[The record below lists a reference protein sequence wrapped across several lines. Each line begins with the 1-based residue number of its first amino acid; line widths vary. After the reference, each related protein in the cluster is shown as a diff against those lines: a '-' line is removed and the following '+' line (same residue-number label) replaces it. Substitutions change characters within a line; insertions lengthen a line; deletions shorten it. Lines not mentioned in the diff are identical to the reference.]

1 MQEVNL
7 TLAQAERYQ
16 TIKAA
21 LQGALNNEQAAKALR
36 ISVRQ
41 VQRLKQRVKCKGAAG
56 VIHLNTGRK
65 PANAIA
71 PSIKEQVIR
80 LASDEY
86 QNYNFSHLADT
97 LAEEHKIKLS
107 DETLR
112 LWMRPLGMG
121 KAQRRLKKHRR
132 RRPRREQEGELLFLD
147 GSPHP
152 WFGDDGPKVCLLL
165 SSDDATGKP
174 LWGKFQP
181 NEDRNGCFEVCAQVF
196 RRYGLPTAFYLDRAS
211 QFTTT
216 RHGGTHVR
224 QGPEV
229 EHTHFERA
237 MAQLAIGI
245 IFAHSP
251 QARGRGERLN
261 GSFQQRLVAE
271 LVRKGITDCK
281 AATKYLNGVFI
292 PKYQKRFGRLPAN
305 PNSAWRPLL
314 PEVDLQ
320 QILSAQHERM
330 VANDNT
336 VSFQGQDYQLT
347 PPPGR
352 CHLLHARIQVQ
363 ERFDGSIHFVHP
375 KLGELK
381 TQKIEFDRRRKRV
394 A

>member
-1 MQEVNL
+1 MEEVKL
-7 TLAQAERYQ
+7 TVAQSERYE
-16 TIKAA
+16 TIK
-21 LQGALNNEQAAKALR
+21 KALAGDLTNDR
-36 ISVRQ
+36 AANALRLSIRQ
-41 VQRLKQRVKCKGAAG
+41 VQRIKQRVKQEGAAG
-56 VIHLNTGRK
+56 VIHANTGRR
-65 PANAIA
+65 PHNAIPPA
-71 PSIKEQVIR
+71 IKEQVIR
-80 LASDEY
+80 LASDDY

-132 RRPRREQEGELLFLD
+132 RRQRREHEGELLFLD

-152 WFGDDGPKVCLLL
+152 WFGDDGPEVCLLL

-181 NEDRNGCFEVCAQVF
+181 NEDRNGCFEVCYRVF
-196 RRYGLPTAFYLDRAS
+196 KKFGLAAAFYLDMAS

-216 RHGGTHVR
+216 RHGGTHVK

-229 EHTHFERA
+229 EKTHFERA
-237 MAQLAIGI
+237 MAQLAIGL

-271 LVRKGITDCK
+271 LAHQGIKDCK
-281 AATKYLNGVFI
+281 AATKYLNRVFI
-292 PKYQKRFGRLPAN
+292 PKYQKRFAQKPAD
-305 PNSAWRPLL
+305 PRSAWRPVPNEL
-314 PEVDLQ
+314 DLKSV
-320 QILSAQHERM
+320 LAAKHERM

-336 VSFQGQDYQLT
+336 VSFEAETYQLT

-363 ERFDGSIHFVHP
+363 EHFDGSLHFVHP

-381 TQKIEFDRRRKRV
+381 AKKIEFGQRRKKV

>member
-1 MQEVNL
+1 MEEVKL
-7 TLAQAERYQ
+7 TVAQFNRYQ
-16 TIKAA
+16 TIKKA
-21 LQGALNNEQAAKALR
+21 LAGALTNQRAANALR
-36 ISVRQ
+36 RSIRQ
-41 VQRLKQRVKCKGAAG
+41 VQRLKRRVKQKGAAG
-56 VIHLNTGRK
+56 MIHGNTGRK
-65 PANAIA
+65 PHNAIP
-71 PSIKEQVIR
+71 PSIKEQAIR
-80 LASDEY
+80 LASDDY

-97 LAEEHKIKLS
+97 LAEEHKITIS

-112 LWMRPLGMG
+112 RWLRPIGLG

-132 RRPRREQEGELLFLD
+132 RRKRREHEGELLFLD

-152 WFGDDGPKVCLLL
+152 WFGQDAGEVCLLL
-165 SSDDATGKP
+165 ASDDATGKP

-181 NEDRNGCFEVCAQVF
+181 NEDRNGCFEVCYQVF
-196 RRYGLPTAFYLDRAS
+196 KKFGLATAFYLDRAS

-216 RHGGTHVR
+216 RHGGTHVQ

-229 EHTHFERA
+229 EDTHFERA
-237 MAQLAIGI
+237 MAQLAIGL

-271 LVRKGITDCK
+271 LIHKGIKDCK
-281 AATKYLNGVFI
+281 TATKYLNQVFI
-292 PKYQKRFGRLPAN
+292 PKYQKRFAQLPVD
-305 PNSAWRPLL
+305 PRSAWRPVPKEL
-314 PEVDLQ
+314 DLKSV
-320 QILSAQHERM
+320 LAANHERM

-336 VSFQGQDYQLT
+336 VSFEAETYQLT

-363 ERFDGSIHFVHP
+363 EHFDGTIHFLHP

-381 TQKIEFDRRRKRV
+381 AKKIEFDQRRKQV